1 MYNQIANSF
10 DKILELEEK
19 IIILQNKLQSI
30 DLSSSRADSISNKI
44 KELKAN
50 IKNTYFSTQEL
61 FITTYFSTIFKSLI
75 TSSDLDRFRKKL
87 YNFQELAG
95 NTDNYY
101 FFNNFYIEMMEKL
114 DKRFDMLAELDSH
127 STYLIPRKEST
138 FSKIIKYI
146 QKLLLKREF
155 EIDKK

>member
-1 MYNQIANSF
+1 MISTVEVIEKSKAISDIGLEIQTLNNAYANHAKAMS
-10 DKILELEEK
+10 ETME
-19 IIILQNKLQSI
+19 
-30 DLSSSRADSISNKI
+30 KI

>member
-1 MYNQIANSF
+1 M
-10 DKILELEEK
+10 
-19 IIILQNKLQSI
+19 
-30 DLSSSRADSISNKI
+30 
-44 KELKAN
+44 KAN
-50 IKNTYFSTQEL
+50 IKSTYFSTQEL

-87 YNFQELAG
+87 YNFQELTG

-146 QKLLLKREF
+146 KKLLLKREF